1 LEKLNGQWKVTRMQ
15 FAMTQEIGSRE
26 VAKRAMAIVQ
36 SESAPRAVTRSSQT
50 VTCAQ
55 RGKDQPDDGP

>member
-1 LEKLNGQWKVTRMQ
+1 MQ

-36 SESAPRAVTRSSQT
+36 SESGPRAVTRSSQT

-55 RGKDQPDDGP
+55 RGKD